1 MTDKKKTESCC
12 LYKGEVEVL
21 DDLSRMME
29 KAYKKRMIQL
39 TVDMKKILEASV
51 GRD

>member
-1 MTDKKKTESCC
+1 MADEKTTDPA
-12 LYKGEVEVL
+12 YKGEVEVL
-21 DDLSRMME
+21 DDLSKLME

-39 TVDMKKILEASV
+39 RVDMKKILEDSV

>member
-1 MTDKKKTESCC
+1 MTDDKKVQ
-12 LYKGEVEVL
+12 YKGEVKVL
-21 DDLSRMME
+21 DDLSEIME

-39 TVDMKKILEASV
+39 RLEMKKILENSV